1 MADFYTRV
9 ELHGGFLEEYEQLDQ
24 EMELR
29 GFSRTVKGGDG
40 KAYYLPS
47 GMYHIS
53 GDLKTSMA
61 LDLAQAAALL
71 TGKPSAIMTIES
83 AHWMGHLDRS

>member
-40 KAYYLPS
+40 KAYHLPS

-53 GDLKTSMA
+53 GDLKTSTA